1 MRVELVPLN
10 TIHLIWD
17 QVEDYFQKVIDKSV
31 GEYNIEQL
39 KAHVVAGMQTLY
51 IAINKEGVI
60 KGGAIVNFINYP
72 NFRVAFITA
81 TGGNMII
88 NNDTLWVSNYDFM
101 SISKFFA
108 LAYRSRVSIL
118 TCGLILMTFSFAESI
133 FFFEMSFVL

>member
-88 NNDTLWVSNYDFM
+88 NNDTWNNLANLLKQAGATRCHACASESAMRLYKSKVDFKK
-101 SISKFFA
+101 I
-108 LAYRSRVSIL
+108 YNTVERIL
-118 TCGLILMTFSFAESI
+118 
-133 FFFEMSFVL
+133 